1 MNLSKISVRY
11 ARALFA
17 VAGDQNLLDQVH
29 ADMEMLGHASREV
42 PAFRSFLENPV
53 MIPSS
58 KRKLLHN
65 MFEGNVTKLTIDFLD
80 LILKNNRLSY
90 ISGIARKFGD
100 QYREFKGITSAV
112 LTTAEEIDESI
123 KDKIKQLVL
132 ITGTKNKVLL
142 EEKNDREIIGGF
154 ILQVDDK
161 QIDASVRTQLN
172 RIKKELTRKGVSVN

>member
-11 ARALFA
+11 AKALFA

-42 PAFRSFLENPV
+42 PAFRSFLEDPV
-53 MIPSS
+53 MTPSS

-65 MFEGNVTKLTIDFLD
+65 MFEENVSKLTIDFLD
-80 LILKNNRLSY
+80 LIIKNNRLSY
-90 ISGIARKFGD
+90 ISGVARKFGD

-112 LTTAEEIDESI
+112 LTTAEEIDESTR
-123 KDKIKQLVL
+123 DKIKQLVL
-132 ITGTKNKVLL
+132 RDTKNKVLL
-142 EEKNDREIIGGF
+142 ESKKDHEIIGGF

-161 QIDASVRTQLN
+161 QIDASLITQLN
-172 RIKKELTRKGVSVN
+172 KIKKELTRKGVSVN